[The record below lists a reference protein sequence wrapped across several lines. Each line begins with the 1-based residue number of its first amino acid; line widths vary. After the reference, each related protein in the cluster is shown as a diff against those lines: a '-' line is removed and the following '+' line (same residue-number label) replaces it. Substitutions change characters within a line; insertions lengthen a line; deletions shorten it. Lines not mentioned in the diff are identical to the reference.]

1 MELGAGPV
9 RRPPSVEVLVG
20 WVLAATLAVLFAVVV
35 ATQPSHSQPVR
46 PCRTIVGLVLDGGT
60 VTTTAP
66 ISSIGRPVNRIPRR
80 DIGDPTT
87 TTTEACR

>member
-1 MELGAGPV
+1 M

-20 WVLAATLAVLFAVVV
+20 WVLAATLVVLFAVVV
-35 ATQPSHSQPVR
+35 ATQPSHTEPMR

-66 ISSIGRPVNRIPRR
+66 TSSARRPVERIPRR
-80 DIGDPTT
+80 QLGDPTT
-87 TTTEACR
+87 TTTEACSDG